1 MIRAIDP
8 DHLLRHEP
16 PPAPG
21 PRLPPTQGYA
31 SDDSLES
38 YASAKRQHARKPRRA
53 RAPEDPP
60 ATAQPQPLQAPLSSF
75 RGGTA
80 ANAFCTV
87 RDPSSPDPFAT
98 RSIIVGL
105 DSYSDVTV
113 AHRDIAYG
121 IHRIAETVQTGVGEA
136 TYQEEELVDIV
147 DGLYSF
153 RTVPALI
160 AQTLEHL
167 PSSTVGCAAD

>member
-1 MIRAIDP
+1 
-8 DHLLRHEP
+8 
-16 PPAPG
+16 
-21 PRLPPTQGYA
+21 
-31 SDDSLES
+31 
-38 YASAKRQHARKPRRA
+38 
-53 RAPEDPP
+53 
-60 ATAQPQPLQAPLSSF
+60 LSSF

-121 IHRIAETVQTGVGEA
+121 IHRIAETVQTGAGEA
-136 TYQEEELVDIV
+136 TYQEEGLVDIV

-167 PSSTVGCAAD
+167 PSSTHLLLGVQQINDLDIKCDVHRKQSRLTLQSYDPDADFAFDSSLQCRLAEKDLVR

>member
-8 DHLLRHEP
+8 DHLLHHEP

-21 PRLPPTQGYA
+21 PRLRSTQGYE

-38 YASAKRQHARKPRRA
+38 YASHKSRRSRLHRTLPKP
-53 RAPEDPP
+53 
-60 ATAQPQPLQAPLSSF
+60 TTHAQPLPQNTSLSSF
-75 RGGTA
+75 RDGMV

-87 RDPSSPDPFAT
+87 RDPSSPDPLAT

-113 AHRDIAYG
+113 AYREIAYN
-121 IHRIAETVQTGVGEA
+121 IHRVAETVQTGAGEA
-136 TYQEEELVDIV
+136 TYQEEGLV
-147 DGLYSF
+147 
-153 RTVPALI
+153 
-160 AQTLEHL
+160 
-167 PSSTVGCAAD
+167 

>member
-21 PRLPPTQGYA
+21 PRLLPTQGYE

-38 YASAKRQHARKPRRA
+38 YASAKRKPRHT

-60 ATAQPQPLQAPLSSF
+60 ATALPQPAQAPLSSF

-121 IHRIAETVQTGVGEA
+121 IHRITESVQTGAGEA
-136 TYQEEELVDIV
+136 TYQEEGLVDIV

-153 RTVPALI
+153 RTIPALI
-160 AQTLEHL
+160 AQIHEHL
-167 PSSTVGCAAD
+167 SSSTNLL